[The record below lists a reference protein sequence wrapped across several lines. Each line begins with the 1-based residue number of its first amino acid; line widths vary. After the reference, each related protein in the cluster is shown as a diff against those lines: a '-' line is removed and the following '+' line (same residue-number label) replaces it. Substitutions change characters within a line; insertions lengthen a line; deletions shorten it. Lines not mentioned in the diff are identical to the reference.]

1 METKDKKSKLE
12 QKKALIIV
20 GTLATISLVLDVLI
34 SIIVYYFAIGEFNKA
49 LNEEESYIVS
59 KEVIDINDNLLQYLE
74 ENNEKASIANKPE
87 KVFALSFES
96 GHLNIA
102 AEAKDNI
109 LYYDITTSYTGIEET
124 LTSFKDEKP
133 AVDSYLI
140 DISIEIKDDTKFNPN
155 GNQKRVGHAS
165 YIDGLDKRYISFT
178 SVFDENNYVTCFH
191 EEYKDGGSY
200 DTKKVNNSSYPL
212 FYNYCYFIVNF

>member
-109 LYYDITTSYTGIEET
+109 LY
-124 LTSFKDEKP
+124 
-133 AVDSYLI
+133 LI
-140 DISIEIKDDTKFNPN
+140 H
-155 GNQKRVGHAS
+155 QYMMHVQR
-165 YIDGLDKRYISFT
+165 
-178 SVFDENNYVTCFH
+178 VFDFH
-191 EEYKDGGSY
+191 
-200 DTKKVNNSSYPL
+200 
-212 FYNYCYFIVNF
+212 